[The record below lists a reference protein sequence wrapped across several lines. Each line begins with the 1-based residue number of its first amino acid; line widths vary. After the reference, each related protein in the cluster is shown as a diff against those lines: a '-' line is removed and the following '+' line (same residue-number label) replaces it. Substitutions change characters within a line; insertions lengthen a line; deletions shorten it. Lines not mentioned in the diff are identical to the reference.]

1 MPDQVGPATE
11 ATPRRVGFFER
22 HAGKFALSL
31 LITLA
36 LWYALHRGGLKIV
49 PESGDFKQVRW
60 WVLPVYFVVLVV
72 MTWFRSVRWRFL
84 LRSMTEVPKKRLFAV
99 SCIGFAAILLL
110 PFRIGEI
117 VRPLLIRTPA
127 RDRTPGSAVR
137 PITLAAATSSVVAE
151 RIIDGLYLS
160 VVLALAL
167 WLVDTVHPLP
177 DRVVGL
183 RISVSDVRLS
193 GFSMLGLFTVAFATI
208 AVFYFA
214 RSWAHR
220 ATLAVIG
227 KVSTKLA
234 EKLARLFENFADGLH
249 VLGHAGD
256 AFGFFVETSLY
267 WGLNVLG
274 VWLVAWG
281 CGVAHLNGTPPTF
294 GEACALVG
302 MLGCTI
308 LIPGPPGMVGVFQ
321 AGLYAAMTMYYP
333 TDVVTGPGAAFVFLL
348 YASQVLVSFVAGGW
362 GLLVEGGAV
371 EVLEQA

>member
-1 MPDQVGPATE
+1 MPDRVGSTTE
-11 ATPRRVGFFER
+11 ATARRPGFFER

-36 LWYALHRGGLKIV
+36 LWYALHQGGLKLV

-60 WVLPVYFVVLVV
+60 WVLPVYFVILFA

-84 LRSMTEVPKKRLFAV
+84 LRSIADVPKKRLFAV
-99 SCIGFAAILLL
+99 SCIGFAAIVIL

-127 RDRTPGSAVR
+127 RDRTPGSAGR
-137 PITLAAATSSVVAE
+137 PISLAAATSSVVAE

-167 WLVDTVHPLP
+167 WLVEPVHPLP

-183 RISVSDVRLS
+183 RISVSDVRWS
-193 GFSMLGLFTVAFATI
+193 GFSMLGLFSLAFATI

-214 RSWAHR
+214 RSWAHG
-220 ATLAVIG
+220 ATLAVVG

-234 EKLARLFENFADGLH
+234 EKLARIFENFADGLH

-256 AFGFFVETSLY
+256 AFGFFVETSIY

-333 TDVVTGPGAAFVFLL
+333 TNVVTGPGAAFVFLL
-348 YASQVLVSFVAGGW
+348 YASQVLVTFVAGGL
-362 GLLVEGGAV
+362 GLLVEGRAI